1 MGQYMS
7 QGGVGVWKIMPLFKG
22 KGSFIYYVTF
32 WGMGCGVLVTGGV
45 PVFFLEV
52 SMGQYM
58 SQGGVGVWKI
68 MPLFKCNVVGPT
80 IITDV

>member
-1 MGQYMS
+1 M
-7 QGGVGVWKIMPLFKG
+7 
-22 KGSFIYYVTF
+22 
-32 WGMGCGVLVTGGV
+32 CLVTGGV

-68 MPLFKCNVVGPT
+68 MPLFKGKGSFIYYVTFGGWGVGSW
-80 IITDV
+80 